1 MSTGNDNTP
10 RVPEAALRELGARA
24 LSAAGVPDE
33 DAAIVARVMVANEMR
48 GITHGVALLAPYI
61 RHIQA
66 GGMTPAPRIAIERDV
81 GATLVL
87 NGDGGLGPLVSYRAM
102 ELAIERARRH
112 GVAFVVARDGNNF
125 AAAGYYAKMAADTG
139 MVGVAMTNADPYMA
153 VAGGAG
159 RTVGNNPLACAVPG
173 ADGQAVYL
181 DIAMSAVAGTKLAIA
196 AREGRSIPEGWA
208 LDADGSPATDPG
220 AVRQGGSLV
229 PVGGYKGSGLALLVE
244 CLTGVLGGAA
254 IMAEMRDWVSDPG
267 GRSNQAHSFIAID
280 IEPLTA
286 AGGVQGAHGAPGSAG
301 ARRAARARRGAY
313 LPARRNRARAG
324 ARRVGERRAAARRD
338 RRRAAGPGR
347 AGRAQRG
354 GGGVARRL
362 LR

>member
-1 MSTGNDNTP
+1 MTTDMDGGSP
-10 RVPEAALRELGARA
+10 RIPEAALRELGATA
-24 LSAAGVPDE
+24 LRAAGVPDE
-33 DAAIVARVMVANEMR
+33 DAAIVAQVMVANEMR
-48 GITHGVALLAPYI
+48 GISHGVALLAPYI
-61 RHIQA
+61 RHIRA
-66 GGMTPAPRIAIERDV
+66 GGMTAAPRITIERDV

-87 NGDGGLGPLVSYRAM
+87 NGDGGLGPLISYRAM

-112 GVAFVVARDGNNF
+112 GLAFVVARDGNNF

-280 IEPLTA
+280 IEPLLPLA
-286 AGGVQGAHGAPGSAG
+286 EFKERMARLARQVHG
-301 ARRAARARRGAY
+301 ARRAPGVERIYLPGEIEHGRERDALENGVPLRGATV
-313 LPARRNRARAG
+313 AG
-324 ARRVGERRAAARRD
+324 LRDLGELVGLSGEVEA
-338 RRRAAGPGR
+338 
-347 AGRAQRG
+347 
-354 GGGVARRL
+354 L
-362 LR
+362 LVGA

>member
-1 MSTGNDNTP
+1 MNTDIGNEP
-10 RVPEAALRELGARA
+10 RVPEAALRDLGARA
-24 LSAAGVPDE
+24 LRAAGVPGE

-48 GITHGVALLAPYI
+48 GISHGVALLAPYI
-61 RHIQA
+61 RHIEA
-66 GGMTPAPRIAIERDV
+66 GGMTAAPRITVERDV

-87 NGDGGLGPLVSYRAM
+87 NGDGGLGPLISCRAM

-125 AAAGYYAKMAADTG
+125 AAAGYYAKMAADAG

-159 RTVGNNPLACAVPG
+159 RTVGNNPLGCAVPG

-196 AREGRSIPEGWA
+196 AREGRPIPEGWA
-208 LDADGSPATDPG
+208 LDARGEPATDPG

-229 PVGGYKGSGLALLVE
+229 PVGGYKGSGLAVLIE

-254 IMAEMRDWVSDPG
+254 IMAEMRDWVADPG

-280 IEPLTA
+280 IEPLLPLA
-286 AGGVQGAHGAPGSAG
+286 EFKERMARLADQVRG
-301 ARRAARARRGAY
+301 ARRAAGVERIYLPGEIEHRRERDAVENGVPLRGATV
-313 LPARRNRARAG
+313 AG
-324 ARRVGERRAAARRD
+324 LRDLGELVGITDEVEA
-338 RRRAAGPGR
+338 
-347 AGRAQRG
+347 
-354 GGGVARRL
+354 L
-362 LR
+362 LQPTG